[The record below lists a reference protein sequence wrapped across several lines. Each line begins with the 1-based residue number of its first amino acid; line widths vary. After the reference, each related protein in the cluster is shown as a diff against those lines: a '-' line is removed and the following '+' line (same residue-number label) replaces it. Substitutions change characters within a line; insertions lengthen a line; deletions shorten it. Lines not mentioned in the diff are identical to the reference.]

1 MSRKQQQ
8 PYGTRDEAGG
18 LHPGCWGAAAV
29 AWPAVGD
36 VCSRGVTGSDPQE
49 AGVPQWAS
57 VPECFICGVVV
68 TKLVLQGSSGATHSG
83 CSASAEPLKVSPSD
97 FTPDTPIH
105 KHPQWTVWQGQGKK
119 LRSSSSV
126 PLVPSFA
133 KVQHCTPCGKEMC
146 KEAKIPLSQSRY

>member
-49 AGVPQWAS
+49 AGVPPWAS
-57 VPECFICGVVV
+57 VPECLICGAVV
-68 TKLVLQGSSGATHSG
+68 TKLVLRGPWGLHTLAVQ
-83 CSASAEPLKVSPSD
+83 LVLSPSKCPHL
-97 FTPDTPIH
+97 TS
-105 KHPQWTVWQGQGKK
+105 PQISQYTNTHDGPCG
-119 LRSSSSV
+119 RSKEKSSV
-126 PLVPSFA
+126 PPPVFL
-133 KVQHCTPCGKEMC
+133 
-146 KEAKIPLSQSRY
+146 